1 MAVVRHHGS
10 GGLFDMGYRSPPIP
24 VRLEGFEATTTQL
37 QSSGWRLACDE
48 DMVYGDFRIAIEH
61 QGLGVVAL
69 SDRIRRGGLMRAMN
83 LDRDLSACEPIRMVR
98 VTQSFNL
105 VYTGLSSGKY
115 LGPESSSWHAID
127 AVPRFI
133 EQVVRPEDLFMFAPV
148 DTKAQE
154 IIADP
159 ETVADLMEKII
170 KLQKP
175 DMDRIREHNRRREA
189 RESLT
194 GVVTHAKIISFREAA

>member
-1 MAVVRHHGS
+1 MAEVRLRNYGS
-10 GGLFDMGYRSPPIP
+10 GGLFSMGYRSPSIP
-24 VRLEGFEATTTQL
+24 VWLDGFEATTTQL
-37 QSSGWRLACDE
+37 QRFGWRLACDE
-48 DMVYGDFRIAIEH
+48 DMTYGDFRIAIEH

-69 SDRIRRGGLMRAMN
+69 SGRIRHSGLLCAMN
-83 LDRDLSACEPIRMVR
+83 KERDMSACEPIRMVQI
-98 VTQSFNL
+98 TQSKNL
-105 VYTGLSSGKY
+105 VYTGLDNNYGIEAS
-115 LGPESSSWHAID
+115 PWHAID
-127 AVPRFI
+127 ATPRFI
-133 EQVVRPEDLFMFAPV
+133 EKVVRPEDLFMFAPV

-175 DMDRIREHNRRREA
+175 DMDRIREQNRRREA

>member
-1 MAVVRHHGS
+1 MAEVLRYGS

-37 QSSGWRLACDE
+37 QRSGWRLACDE
-48 DMVYGDFRIAIEH
+48 DVIYGDFRIAIEH
-61 QGLGVVAL
+61 DGLGVVAL
-69 SDRIRRGGLMRAMN
+69 SDRIRRGSLLRAMN
-83 LDRDLSACEPIRMVR
+83 LERDRSACEPIRMVR
-98 VTQSFNL
+98 ITQSQNL
-105 VYTGLSSGKY
+105 VYTGLGGKY
-115 LGPESSSWHAID
+115 LAPGASSWHAID
-127 AVPRFI
+127 AQPRFI
-133 EQVVRPEDLFMFAPV
+133 EQVVRPEDLFMFAPI

-175 DMDRIREHNRRREA
+175 DMDRIREQNRLREA

-194 GVVTHAKIISFREAA
+194 GVVTHAKIISFKEAA

>member
-1 MAVVRHHGS
+1 MAEVRHYGS

-37 QSSGWRLACDE
+37 QRSGWRLACDE
-48 DMVYGDFRIAIEH
+48 DTMYGDFRIAIEH

-69 SDRIRRGGLMRAMN
+69 SKRIRRSGLLCAMN
-83 LDRDLSACEPIRMVR
+83 QERDLSACEPIQMTQI
-98 VTQSFNL
+98 TQSHSL
-105 VYTGLSSGKY
+105 VYTGLGGEYMGSEAS
-115 LGPESSSWHAID
+115 PWHAID
-127 AVPRFI
+127 ATPRFI
-133 EQVVRPEDLFMFAPV
+133 EQVVRPEDLFMFSPI